1 MMLSK
6 VDAKAFALVK
16 DKYISISLDIVPVPT
31 KKVKKTLTIP
41 KEEPQSV
48 EEVKEVDI
56 GDLFSDVWTKDI
68 TKKKKKK
75 KKVDNKRLELIQK
88 KIKTS
93 ANKDVKPVSELVINN
108 DAKVVDTQ
116 DKKSSSG
123 DEVNEYLAKI
133 QAIIYKYF
141 EPPANSG
148 GNTVKVVIELS
159 SIGQVLDFRILSYS
173 SNQALNQECDK
184 IKDRLI
190 GVLFPINPH
199 NKSFNTIVNITSD
212 K

>member
-1 MMLSK
+1 MMFSK
-6 VDAKAFALVK
+6 VKVNTFALTK
-16 DKYISISLDIVPVPT
+16 DNYISISLEVVPT
-31 KKVKKTLTIP
+31 PSKQIKKTLTIA

-56 GDLFSDVWTKDI
+56 GDLFSDVWTKDVSI
-68 TKKKKKK
+68 KKQK

-88 KIKTS
+88 KLKKS
-93 ANKDVKPVSELVINN
+93 EKKNVEPVSELITNN
-108 DAKVVDTQ
+108 DAKVIKEQ
-116 DKKSSSG
+116 AKKSSSG

-133 QAIIYKYF
+133 QAIIYSYF
-141 EPPANSG
+141 KPPTNSG

-159 SIGQVLDFRILSYS
+159 SIGKVLNFRILTYS

-184 IKDRLI
+184 IKDRLV
-190 GVLFPINPH
+190 GVLFPINPQ